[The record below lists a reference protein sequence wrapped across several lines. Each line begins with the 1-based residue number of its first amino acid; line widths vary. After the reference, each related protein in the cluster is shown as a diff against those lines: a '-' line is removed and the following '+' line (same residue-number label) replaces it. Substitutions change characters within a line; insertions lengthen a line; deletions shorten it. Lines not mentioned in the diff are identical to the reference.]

1 MASAN
6 IPQSADVQSLAP
18 LSPQYEMFA
27 ALIVNGSTAEAAADI
42 AGFTANYSHV
52 LTTRPEIKA
61 RIQELLSLQSQE
73 TEAFGGIATRAWIES
88 QMVVIIR
95 HAMHGRPE
103 YKGTKNKP
111 GRPEILPDHNLARLA
126 LMDLARMKGMIVEK
140 KQTAKLSIKADAT
153 GNVDPEAMKAH
164 LANYLDQLEPGA
176 RKEIEMRA
184 KKADVMMRAAKKAKQ
199 LDAPATDVV
208 DASADAPDL
217 P

>member
-1 MASAN
+1 
-6 IPQSADVQSLAP
+6 VRSLTDESKALESLRP
-18 LSPQYEMFA
+18 EHEMFA
-27 ALIVNGSTAEAAADI
+27 ALVANGSTACDASEM
-42 AGFTANYSHV
+42 AGFSAGYAGQLV
-52 LTTRPEIKA
+52 TRPEIKA

-88 QMVVIIR
+88 QMVIIIR

-103 YKGTKNKP
+103 YKGTKGRP
-111 GRPEILPDHNLARLA
+111 GRAEVPPDHNLARLA

-184 KKADVMMRAAKKAKQ
+184 KKADVMMRAARKAKQ
-199 LDAPATDVV
+199 IDAPATDVV
-208 DASADAPDL
+208 DAAADAPDL